1 MSIKSVKVTMSSVGV
16 NSVDKPRRVKY
27 MPIANITYNEKD
39 MQKKSVLLDNCMV
52 KKDYF
57 KGWIIGVSFF
67 AGITKDSYQI
77 YDEEGNRTGTA
88 MIEEVGRIIQ
98 VNQDDFIC
106 LKGKYASLVNTKG
119 EVIGGRELTNEEL
132 KSFA

>member
-16 NSVDKPRRVKY
+16 NSVDKPRRVEY
-27 MPIANITYNEKD
+27 MPIANITYNEKG

-88 MIEEVGRIIQ
+88 IIEDVGRIIKG
-98 VNQDDFIC
+98 NKGDIIC
-106 LKGKYASLVNTKG
+106 VKGKNAT
-119 EVIGGRELTNEEL
+119 
-132 KSFA
+132 

>member
-1 MSIKSVKVTMSSVGV
+1 
-16 NSVDKPRRVKY
+16 
-27 MPIANITYNEKD
+27 
-39 MQKKSVLLDNCMV
+39 MV

-77 YDEEGNRTGTA
+77 YDEEGNRIGTA
-88 MIEEVGRIIQ
+88 MIEDVGRIIQ
-98 VNQDDFIC
+98 VNKDDFIC

-132 KSFA
+132 KTLKELTDYFQKNYLHFYKI